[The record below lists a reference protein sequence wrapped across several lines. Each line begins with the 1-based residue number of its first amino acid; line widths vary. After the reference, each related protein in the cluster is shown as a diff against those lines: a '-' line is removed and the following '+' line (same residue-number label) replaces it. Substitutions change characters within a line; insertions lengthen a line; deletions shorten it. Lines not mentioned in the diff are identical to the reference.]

1 MFALYL
7 WTVTAVGCFALGWM
21 CKGLRDQRPKRNRF
35 IGTPDPRCERAG
47 NIYEFR
53 RRAS

>member
-7 WTVTAVGCFALGWM
+7 WLFAIAVAFCAGVATGAHYIS
-21 CKGLRDQRPKRNRF
+21 RPKRNRF

>member
-7 WTVTAVGCFALGWM
+7 WASAIVIAACAGYAAGYHHAT
-21 CKGLRDQRPKRNRF
+21 RPKRNRF

-47 NIYEFR
+47 SIVEFR